1 MELTENYGGMSARA
15 ATSIFDFPPAPTK
28 TRTTRKAA
36 TNGKQTKGRLATR
49 RKTSVEKGDRTSQV
63 LLDIL
68 LKNPDLEHFTV
79 EKLLNEIGTS
89 SFGTALMFF
98 AIPEVIP
105 IPIPGM
111 SALVVLPTGILSAQ
125 MIAGRKQV
133 RLPKFLL
140 ERIVPRKAVAAAI
153 HAILPFLKKA
163 EKVTKPRWEW
173 ATTPQAQR
181 IIGIFVFLLAASIA
195 FPMPGFNMAQA
206 IGMFIIGLGLVEKDG
221 LLVCAGVVIG
231 LLGVVLLGAVM
242 FGLGTLLGF

>member
-1 MELTENYGGMSARA
+1 MSARA
-15 ATSIFDFPPAPTK
+15 ASASIFDFPTAPTK
-28 TRTTRKAA
+28 NRTTRKAA
-36 TNGKQTKGRLATR
+36 TNGKAKGRIATR
-49 RKTSVEKGDRTSQV
+49 RKNAVADGPRTSDV

-68 LKNPDLEHFTV
+68 LKNPDLETFTV
-79 EKLLNEIGTS
+79 EKLLSEIGTS

-98 AIPEVIP
+98 SIPEVIP

-111 SALVVLPTGILSAQ
+111 SAIVVLPTGILSAQ
-125 MIAGRKQV
+125 MIAGQKQV

-140 ERIVPRKAVAAAI
+140 ERVIPRKAVAASI

-163 EKVTKPRWEW
+163 EKVTKPRWQW

-181 IIGIFVFLLAASIA
+181 LIGIFVFLLAASIA

-221 LLVCAGVVIG
+221 LLVCAGVLVG
-231 LLGVVLLGAVM
+231 LLGVVLLGAVV
-242 FGLGTLLGF
+242 FGLGALLGF